1 MVAWLE
7 DRAEAAAQGNE
18 AGVFS
23 EGEALWRETRA
34 FTATRPGQSNPQ
46 HDLDLEVHH
55 CLWKLHT
62 RQAQTFSGTHSVYI
76 SIMLP

>member
-34 FTATRPGQSNPQ
+34 STASRPGECRMQG
-46 HDLDLEVHH
+46 
-55 CLWKLHT
+55 
-62 RQAQTFSGTHSVYI
+62 RQAGS
-76 SIMLP
+76 